1 MKTIYE
7 YRKGV
12 TRELEGSTHTLP
24 ILFEYAWSMLRVCL
38 QYAYSMP
45 RVCLAYAKSMAGVF
59 LGYVFVRRERTLS
72 PTCSDS
78 QSVGHGLPGTLSLVD
93 GSKMTRRWFEDGS
106 KESRYIHGG
115 NTEGPRSAMRVLR
128 YAACLILLM
137 VVGIGEMWGATITY
151 HIINLGR
158 LDNNGALTSTRTEA
172 LQFTTTETTV
182 GVPDKYKSPLA
193 KNWQYYSSGDVTFDN
208 DTKVCVFNSGP
219 SLSVGNALSDG
230 AHVYVTYELD
240 KDKFREVGIYNRGIY
255 KIKFPDNYYLK
266 QTTWYNSTTKQTEVN
281 TGSAEDPATYEFL
294 WKFNI
299 IDPYQITVQSQSGS
313 YLNWYLCSKLNSNGV
328 GNFGD
333 IRLNATISGALATD
347 VWVFGLLNGGTSDT
361 YRLVVTD
368 GYTMTPDNS
377 NQLDSFGHGYLN
389 NKRSGHKTTYQLYN
403 KDKYDECN
411 LTFEPVTKNYIIVN
425 NSGEPLVQALSDD
438 NTLDVP
444 GEIKSPLASY
454 TYYGTQ
460 QDAISEGTQLSSAT
474 GATIYVRYTTRDD
487 VLNLKGEIKYNIS
500 VGGTNYLYAA
510 DATTISSE
518 TTSDNNANNNHK
530 WILTGNDAYQ
540 ITIKNVG
547 NSKEMAYDV
556 SSGEAVPTLSATGSK
571 FFFHQ
576 STDGKYEVVAIT
588 SNDYSTP
595 NYYTLGLDAGNLKL
609 YSNNSHAF
617 GETEIKTVFT
627 PRPMAAITT
636 PPAANSLTYNGSNQ
650 ELVTS
655 GSASNG
661 TMKYRIGDTGSYE
674 TSIPAAKDANTYSV
688 YYMAAGSD
696 GYEDFVAS
704 EPIEVTINKQS
715 ITVSGIIA
723 SNKTYDGTPTATLV
737 YTGATLTGNFDGEN
751 LTISAT
757 GTFDNKNVGIGKTV
771 TISDLTLGGTAVGN
785 YELAASGQQTSTTAD
800 ITVKDI
806 TASGTIAASN
816 KVYNGTTTAVFDY
829 SGVTLTGKVDGDD
842 LSYTA
847 TGAFADKNVGTGK
860 TVTISGWTLSGN
872 DVGNYNLVS
881 SSISTTTTADITA
894 AEITVN
900 GITAE
905 NKVYNGNT
913 TATLVC
919 TNATFMGKV
928 EGDVLSVTATG
939 AFADAYVGTEKTVT
953 ISGWTLGGAD
963 SGNYTLAGSGQQT
976 ETTADITAKAVT
988 ITANDASKDYDGTP
1002 LTEAGFTTS
1011 ALEEGDTHTFS
1022 IVMTAESTIT
1032 NIGTTPNV
1040 IATVDGV
1047 AVTTGVETA
1056 VGNYLVTTV
1065 DGTLTIVGSNNIH
1078 ITLTMNGWTYGDNTK
1093 NPSITIT
1100 PSEAN
1105 NATKTFYYKV
1115 KDADD
1120 ATYTTTQ
1127 PTKTSNAGTYTVKV
1141 VVEPYESYNGGE
1153 ATTDFTIS
1161 KATLTITAQAK
1172 SKDYLDPDPEFTYTV
1187 SGLKN
1192 SERQEDVLKD
1202 CNLQRVSGENVGTY
1216 NISINETTFEI
1227 SPNYTRSFTEAK
1239 LTINKKHLGDGET
1252 PAPGI
1257 GINMNDGNPK
1267 TVSVFNGQRALES
1280 TDYTYTI
1287 TDNVVTITA
1296 AGNNCTGSA
1305 KATYSSVANDFFHS
1319 IDANNPQSDKIA
1331 VYTSTSDQMASA
1343 DLVPCIVGQ
1352 VNPTMGTLSV
1362 IPVSY
1367 IPKDVPVILLAK
1379 YDVTGMTTSPKNPNT
1394 PAISESLL
1402 NNNQLLVAPDVLS
1415 DPDNPASAHG
1425 VHVEDTEAYVFYKG
1439 EFVLTTAGTITAG
1452 KYYLKNPNYQT
1463 AASPSTSANPAPA
1476 RSLAIVKGETTGII
1490 QLTND
1495 EAVEG
1500 FNDVWYTIDG
1510 QKLDKKPTRKG
1521 LYIHNGKK
1529 HIVK

>member
-45 RVCLAYAKSMAGVF
+45 RVCLAYAYTHLIRKPYAIS
-59 LGYVFVRRERTLS
+59 VRARRTAS
-72 PTCSDS
+72 PLLTDQESAPY
-78 QSVGHGLPGTLSLVD
+78 GLFLSL
-93 GSKMTRRWFEDGS
+93 
-106 KESRYIHGG
+106 
-115 NTEGPRSAMRVLR
+115 
-128 YAACLILLM
+128 LLL
-137 VVGIGEMWGATITY
+137 VVMLVMGVGEMWGATVTY

-158 LDNNGALTSTRTEA
+158 LDDAGQLTSTRTEA
-172 LQFTTTETTV
+172 LKFTVTGENVTV
-182 GVPDKYKSPLA
+182 GSGIFDNYKSPLA
-193 KNWQYYSSGDVTFDN
+193 KNWKYYSSTDVTYDN
-208 DTKVCVFNSGP
+208 QTKVCVFNSGP
-219 SLSVGNALSDG
+219 SLNFGDALTNG
-230 AHVYVTYELD
+230 ADVYVTYELD

-255 KIKFPDNYYLK
+255 KIMFPDNYYLK
-266 QTTWYNSTTKQTEVN
+266 QDKYQTEIN
-281 TGSAEDPATYEFL
+281 TSSATNPTTSVFL

-299 IDPYQITVQSQSGS
+299 IDPYQITVQSQSTTC
-313 YLNWYLCSKLNSNGV
+313 LNWYLCSKLNNQGV

-333 IRLNATISGALATD
+333 IRLNETISGAKATD
-347 VWVFGLLNGGTSDT
+347 VWVFGLLNGVASGT

-368 GYTMTPDNS
+368 GYTMTPDNT
-377 NQLDSFGHGYLN
+377 NKLDSFGHGYLN
-389 NKRSGHKTTYQLYN
+389 NKRSGRKTTYQLYN
-403 KDKYDECN
+403 QSNYDQCD
-411 LTFEPVTKNYIIVN
+411 LSFVPVTHNYIIVN
-425 NSGEPLVQALSDD
+425 NSGDPIVQALTEAD
-438 NTLDVP
+438 NLVVPDV
-444 GEIKSPLASY
+444 IRSPLASY
-454 TYYGTQ
+454 TYYGTK
-460 QDAISEGTQLSSAT
+460 QDAIDEGTQLTTAT
-474 GATIYVRYTTRDD
+474 GATIYVRYNTNN
-487 VLNLKGEIKYNIS
+487 VLNLKGEVKYNIS
-500 VGGTNYLYAA
+500 VRGTNYLYAA
-510 DATTISSE
+510 DGTTLSSEATT
-518 TTSDNNANNNHK
+518 TNNGIDNHK
-530 WILTGNDAYQ
+530 WTLTGNDAYQ
-540 ITIKNVG
+540 IAIKNVD
-547 NSKEMAYDV
+547 NSNEITYDV
-556 SSGEAVPTLSATGSK
+556 SGGEAVPTLSGAGSK

-576 STDGKYEVVAIT
+576 TNSGEYEVIAIT

-627 PRPMAAITT
+627 PRPMATITT
-636 PPAANSLTYNGSNQ
+636 LPAANSLTYDGSNQ

-655 GSASNG
+655 GTVSNG
-661 TMKYRIGDTGSYE
+661 TMKYRLGDTGSYE

-715 ITVSGIIA
+715 ITVSGIA
-723 SNKTYDGTPTATLV
+723 ANNRVYDGTTDATLV
-737 YTGATLTGNFDGEN
+737 YTGVSFTGKVDGDN
-751 LTISAT
+751 LTVTAT
-757 GTFDNKNVGIGKTV
+757 GTFENKNVGNDKTV

-800 ITVKDI
+800 ITAKDV

-816 KVYNGTTTAVFDY
+816 KVYDGTTTAVFDY

-847 TGAFADKNVGTGK
+847 TGAFVDKNVGTGK
-860 TVTISGWTLSGN
+860 SITINSEGLSGD
-872 DVGNYNLVS
+872 DVGNYHLTS
-881 SSISTTTTADITA
+881 SSVSASTTANITA
-894 AEITVN
+894 KEITVS
-900 GITAE
+900 GITAS

-913 TATLVC
+913 TATLVYSGV
-919 TNATFMGKV
+919 TFTGMV

-939 AFADAYVGTEKTVT
+939 AFADANIGTGKTVN
-953 ISGWTLGGAD
+953 ISGLTLGGTDA
-963 SGNYTLAGSGQQT
+963 GNYTLAGSGQQT

-1153 ATTDFTIS
+1153 ATTDFNITP
-1161 KATLTITAQAK
+1161 ATLSIKAVAEA
-1172 SKDYLDPDPEFTYTV
+1172 KDYLDADPDLSYTV

-1287 TDNVVTITA
+1287 SDNVVTITA

-1305 KATYSSVANDFFHS
+1305 KATYSSVADDFFHR
-1319 IDANNPQSDKIA
+1319 IDANDPQSDKIA

-1402 NNNQLLVAPDVLS
+1402 NNNQLLVAPDVPS

-1463 AASPSTSANPAPA
+1463 AASPSTSADPAPA
-1476 RSLAIVKGETTGII
+1476 RSLAIVKGETTGVI

>member
-1 MKTIYE
+1 MTRNKMGLRLVVTLLLMVV
-7 YRKGV
+7 RKAFGNPSV
-12 TRELEGSTHTLP
+12 TLRYSFGMSSVELES
-24 ILFEYAWSMLRVCL
+24 
-38 QYAYSMP
+38 
-45 RVCLAYAKSMAGVF
+45 
-59 LGYVFVRRERTLS
+59 
-72 PTCSDS
+72 
-78 QSVGHGLPGTLSLVD
+78 
-93 GSKMTRRWFEDGS
+93 SKEDGPS
-106 KESRYIHGG
+106 TNSETE
-115 NTEGPRSAMRVLR
+115 NTVLRLTQEPVQRSAMRVLR

-158 LDNNGALTSTRTEA
+158 LDNNGQLTSNRTEA
-172 LQFTTTETTV
+172 LQFTSTSTTV

-193 KNWQYYSSGDVTFDN
+193 KNWKYYKNTEITENEGAYTFPES
-208 DTKVCVFNSGP
+208 TTLVEGTST
-219 SLSVGNALSDG
+219 LSDD

-255 KIKFPDNYYLK
+255 RIKFPNDYYLK
-266 QTTWYNSTTKQTEVN
+266 QTMWETDVN
-281 TGSAEDPATYEFL
+281 TNPVKNPTASETEFL

-299 IDPYQITVQSQSGS
+299 IDPYQITVQSQSH
-313 YLNWYLCSKLNSNGV
+313 NTAANCFNFFLCSSYSNKGP
-328 GNFGD
+328 NFDD
-333 IRLNATISGALATD
+333 IRLKETLTD
-347 VWVFGLLNGGTSDT
+347 AKNTKVWAFGLLNGETGT

-368 GYTMTPDNS
+368 GYTKGTTV
-377 NQLDSFGHGYLN
+377 QGQDSFNHGYLN
-389 NKRSGHKTTYQLYN
+389 DNYNKNGALKTTYQRYGNSYN
-403 KDKYDECN
+403 NCD
-411 LTFEPVTKNYIIVN
+411 LTFEAVTHNYVIVN
-425 NSGEPLVQALSDD
+425 NSGDPIVQALTDAD
-438 NTLDVP
+438 NLVVPDV
-444 GEIKSPLASY
+444 IRSPLASY
-454 TYYGTQ
+454 TYYGTK
-460 QDAISEGTQLSSAT
+460 QDAIDEGTQLTTAT
-474 GATIYVRYTTRDD
+474 GATIYVRYNTNN
-487 VLNLKGEIKYNIS
+487 VLNLKGEVKYNIS
-500 VGGTNYLYAA
+500 VGGTNYLYAT
-510 DATTISSE
+510 DATTLGSE
-518 TTSDNNANNNHK
+518 ATSDNNANNNHK
-530 WILTGNDAYQ
+530 WILMGNDAYQ
-540 ITIKNVG
+540 ITIKNVD
-547 NSKEMAYDV
+547 NSNEITYDV
-556 SSGEAVPTLSATGSK
+556 SGGEAVPTLSAIGSK

-576 STDGKYEVVAIT
+576 TNSGEYEMVAIT

-595 NYYTLGLDAGNLKL
+595 DYYTLGLDAGDLKL
-609 YSNNSHAF
+609 YSNSSHAF
-617 GETEIKTVFT
+617 GDTEIKTVFT
-627 PRPMAAITT
+627 PRPMATITT
-636 PPAANSLTYNGSNQ
+636 LPAANSLTYNGSNQ
-650 ELVTS
+650 NLVTA

-674 TSIPAAKDANTYSV
+674 TSIPVAKDVNTYNV
-688 YYMAAGSD
+688 YYMASGADS
-696 GYEDFVAS
+696 YEDFIAS

-723 SNKTYDGTPTATLV
+723 SNKTYDGNTSTTLV
-737 YTGATLTGNFDGEN
+737 YTNATLSGKVGDED
-751 LTISAT
+751 LTVSAT
-757 GTFDNKNVGIGKTV
+757 GTFADKNVGTGKTV
-771 TISDLTLGGTAVGN
+771 TISELTLGGSAVGN
-785 YELAASGQQTSTTAD
+785 YTLAESGQQVSTIAD
-800 ITVKDI
+800 ITAKDI
-806 TASGTIAASN
+806 TASGTITASN
-816 KVYNGTTTAVFDY
+816 KVYDGTTTAVFDY
-829 SGVTLTGKVDGDD
+829 SGVTLTGKVEGDA

-860 TVTISGWTLSGN
+860 SITIDSQSLSGA
-872 DVGNYNLVS
+872 DVGNYNLTS
-881 SSISTTTTADITA
+881 SNVSTTTTADITA
-894 AEITVN
+894 AEIVVS
-900 GITAE
+900 GITAV
-905 NKVYNGNT
+905 NKVYNSTT
-913 TATLVC
+913 TATLDFSGV
-919 TNATFMGKV
+919 TLTGKV
-928 EGDVLSVTATG
+928 EGDALSVTATG
-939 AFADAYVGTEKTVT
+939 TFDDANVGTGKAVT
-953 ISGWTLGGAD
+953 ISALTLGGTD
-963 SGNYTLAGSGQQT
+963 VGNYELAASGQQT
-976 ETTADITAKAVT
+976 EVTADITAKAVT
-988 ITANDASKDYDGTP
+988 IIANNASRDYDGNP
-1002 LTEAGFTTS
+1002 LTEAGFTAT
-1011 ALEEGDTHTFS
+1011 ALEDGDTHTFT
-1022 IVMTAESTIT
+1022 VTMTAESTIT
-1032 NIGTTPNV
+1032 NAGTQPNV

-1047 AVTTGVETA
+1047 AVTTGIETPI
-1056 VGNYLVTTV
+1056 GNYLVTTV
-1065 DGTLTIVGSNNIH
+1065 DGTLTITGSQNIT
-1078 ITLTMNGWTYGDNTK
+1078 ITLTMGNSTYGNDTNT
-1093 NPSITIT
+1093 PTLTIAEY
-1100 PSEAN
+1100 SADD
-1105 NATKTFYYKV
+1105 ATKAFYYKV

-1120 ATYTTTQ
+1120 ATYTTTK

-1141 VVEPYESYNGGE
+1141 VVEPYNQYLGGE

-1161 KATLTITAQAK
+1161 KATLTIKAVAK
-1172 SKDYLDPDPEFTYTV
+1172 TKDYLDPDPEFTYTV

-1305 KATYSSVANDFFHS
+1305 KATYSSVADDFFHR
-1319 IDANNPQSDKIA
+1319 IDANDPQSDKIA

-1379 YDVTGMTTSPKNPNT
+1379 YDVTGMTTSPKNPNSL
-1394 PAISESLL
+1394 AISESLL

-1415 DPDNPASAHG
+1415 NPDNPASAHG

-1463 AASPSTSANPAPA
+1463 AASPSTSADPAPA
-1476 RSLAIVKGETTGII
+1476 RSLAIVKGETTGVI

-1521 LYIHNGKK
+1521 IYIQNGKK
-1529 HIVK
+1529 LIVK

>member
-1 MKTIYE
+1 MSGMRIHLSENNQDSMKRAKIYPKISADSIHRLSRFIQSIE
-7 YRKGV
+7 
-12 TRELEGSTHTLP
+12 STHM
-24 ILFEYAWSMLRVCL
+24 IHRADCLFSPSSNSTR
-38 QYAYSMP
+38 
-45 RVCLAYAKSMAGVF
+45 G
-59 LGYVFVRRERTLS
+59 LS
-72 PTCSDS
+72 PCATSLRTTSSFPTDC
-78 QSVGHGLPGTLSLVD
+78 QSAPYGLN
-93 GSKMTRRWFEDGS
+93 F
-106 KESRYIHGG
+106 
-115 NTEGPRSAMRVLR
+115 LR
-128 YAACLILLM
+128 YAAILLLLM
-137 VVGIGEMWGATITY
+137 VVGVNTALGATVTY

-158 LDNNGALTSTRTEA
+158 LDNNGQLTSTRTEA
-172 LQFTTTETTV
+172 LQFTVTADNADNVTV
-182 GVPDKYKSPLA
+182 GVPDTYKSPLA
-193 KNWQYYSSGDVTFDN
+193 KNWKYYKNTEITENDGAYTFAQS
-208 DTKVCVFNSGP
+208 TTLVEGTST
-219 SLSVGNALSDG
+219 LSDG
-230 AHVYVTYELD
+230 DHVYVTYELD

-255 KIKFPDNYYLK
+255 RIRFPKYNNKYYYLR
-266 QTTWYNSTTKQTEVN
+266 QTTWKNQQGVYEIN
-281 TGSAEDPATYEFL
+281 TDSKDESNPTSPEYL
-294 WKFNI
+294 WKINI
-299 IDPYQITVQSQSGS
+299 VDPYQITIQSQSTVYPNY
-313 YLNWYLCSKLNSNGV
+313 YLSSKT
-328 GNFGD
+328 GNNTFSD
-333 IRLNATISGALATD
+333 IRLQPTLGTAKGTKAWAFSLLPVPGSSG
-347 VWVFGLLNGGTSDT
+347 T
-361 YRLVVTD
+361 YRLIVTD
-368 GYTMTPDNS
+368 GSTVDPSTASYK
-377 NQLDSFGHGYLN
+377 LDSFGHGYLN
-389 NKRSGHKTTYQLYN
+389 NRRDNYKTTYHLYN
-403 KDKYDECN
+403 QSDERRD
-411 LTFEPVTKNYIIVN
+411 LTFEPVTRNYIIVN
-425 NSGEPLVQALSDD
+425 NSGQPIVQALTEEE
-438 NTLDVP
+438 TLVVPDV
-444 GEIKSPLASY
+444 IKSPLASY
-454 TYYGTQ
+454 TYYGSQ
-460 QDAISEGTQLSSAT
+460 QDAISEGTQLNSAT
-474 GATIYVRYTTRDD
+474 GATIYVRYTTNSD
-487 VLNLKGEIKYNIS
+487 VINLKGEIKYNIS
-500 VGGTNYLYAA
+500 VGGTNYLYAF
-510 DATTISSE
+510 DATTLSSE
-518 TTSDNNANNNHK
+518 VTSDNNGIDTHK
-530 WILTGNDAYQ
+530 WTLTGNDAYQ
-540 ITIKNVG
+540 IAIKNVD
-547 NSKEMAYDV
+547 NSNEITYDV

-571 FFFHQ
+571 FFLHQ
-576 STDGKYEVVAIT
+576 TSSGNYEVVAIT

-595 NYYTLGLDAGNLKL
+595 DYYTLGLDAGNLKL
-609 YSNNSHAF
+609 YSNSNHPF
-617 GETEIKTVFT
+617 GNAAVQTVFT
-627 PRPMAAITT
+627 PRPTATITT
-636 PPAANSLTYNGSNQ
+636 LPEANSLTYNGSNQ
-650 ELVTS
+650 ELVTA
-655 GSASNG
+655 GAAENG
-661 TMKYRIGDTGSYE
+661 TMKYRLGDTGSYE
-674 TSIPAAKDANTYSV
+674 TTIPTAKDVNTYSV
-688 YYMAAGSD
+688 YYMAAGAD

-704 EPIEVTINKQS
+704 EPIEVTINKQP
-715 ITVSGIIA
+715 ITVSGITA
-723 SNKTYDGTPTATLV
+723 SNKTYDGNTSATLV
-737 YTGATLTGNFDGEN
+737 YTNATLSGKVGDED
-751 LTISAT
+751 LTVSAT
-757 GTFDNKNVGIGKTV
+757 GTFADKNVGTGKTV
-771 TISDLTLGGTAVGN
+771 TISELTLGGSAVGN
-785 YELAASGQQTSTTAD
+785 YTLAESGQQVSTIAD
-800 ITVKDI
+800 ITAKDI
-806 TASGTIAASN
+806 TASGTITASN
-816 KVYNGTTTAVFDY
+816 KVYDGTTTAVFDY
-829 SGVTLTGKVDGDD
+829 SGVTLTGKVEGDA

-860 TVTISGWTLSGN
+860 SINITSQSLSGA
-872 DVGNYNLVS
+872 DVGNYNLASSNVS
-881 SSISTTTTADITA
+881 ATTTADITA
-894 AEITVN
+894 AEITVS
-900 GITAE
+900 GITAV
-905 NKVYNGNT
+905 NKVYNSTT
-913 TATLVC
+913 TATLDFSGV
-919 TNATFMGKV
+919 TLTGKV
-928 EGDVLSVTATG
+928 EGDALSVTATG
-939 AFADAYVGTEKTVT
+939 TFDDANVGTGKAVT
-953 ISGWTLGGAD
+953 ISALTLGGTD
-963 SGNYTLAGSGQQT
+963 VGNYELAASGQQT
-976 ETTADITAKAVT
+976 EVTADITAKAVT
-988 ITANDASKDYDGTP
+988 ITANNASRDYNGNP
-1002 LTEAGFTTS
+1002 LTEAGFTAT
-1011 ALEEGDTHTFS
+1011 ALEEGDTHTFT
-1022 IVMTAESTIT
+1022 VTMTAESTIT
-1032 NIGTTPNV
+1032 NAGTQPNV

-1047 AVTTGVETA
+1047 AVTTGIETPI
-1056 VGNYLVTTV
+1056 GNYLVTTV
-1065 DGTLTIVGSNNIH
+1065 DGTLTITGSQNIT
-1078 ITLTMNGWTYGDNTK
+1078 ITLTMGNSTYGNDTK
-1093 NPSITIT
+1093 TPTLTIAEY
-1100 PSEAN
+1100 SADD
-1105 NATKTFYYKV
+1105 ATKAFYYKV

-1120 ATYTTTQ
+1120 ATYTTTK

-1141 VVEPYESYNGGE
+1141 VVEPYNQYLGGE

-1161 KATLTITAQAK
+1161 KATLTITAVAK
-1172 SKDYLDPDPEFTYTV
+1172 AKDYLDPDPEFTYTV